1 MSARVRHDHLPNPVR
16 RGDPTDSGLIHGGIE
31 VDKWLGR
38 RKRREKQMRKR
49 KLDEALYLISSC
61 GVPVHLAAKRVGLT
75 YGFLK
80 RVSKH
85 AGALPEDP
93 FKRVNTRPRFG
104 KLHGRAR
111 EVIKNLMS
119 DTMHPLCL
127 RDFQRELQA
136 RCCLKVS
143 RPWIAK
149 FLREEMQ
156 STYRKLKPIRAI
168 QNEPNAKLQ
177 RQYAACK
184 YIEALHEGKR
194 IINIDES
201 VIRFTDHR
209 IHGWM
214 RKD

>member
-1 MSARVRHDHLPNPVR
+1 
-16 RGDPTDSGLIHGGIE
+16 
-31 VDKWLGR
+31 
-38 RKRREKQMRKR
+38 MRKR

-61 GVPVHLAAKRVGLT
+61 GVPVHLAAKRVGLS